1 VGTTTIKRSHL
12 VELRAAVSAVFTA
25 RGLPAPVWTDPVITA
40 AAPLVRAVH
49 ITELRTAVLVLE

>member
-1 VGTTTIKRSHL
+1 M
-12 VELRAAVSAVFTA
+12 ELRAAVSAVFTA
-25 RGLPAPVWTDPVITA
+25 RGLPAPAWTDPVITA

>member
-12 VELRAAVSAVFTA
+12 VALRAAVSAVFTA
-25 RGLPAPVWTDPVITA
+25 RGLPAPAWTDPVITA